1 MINENIYVVLVEPE
15 NSANVGFVARSL
27 MNFDFKHII
36 LVNPKCD
43 LNEAYV
49 YAVHAK
55 SVLDN
60 AMFLNNIYEVKD
72 FVDFMVGTT
81 SKSGHDYN
89 VARMA
94 ITPKMLV
101 EAMKDVKGN
110 VGIVFGRESIGLKNE
125 ELKLC
130 DLIVTIPTSKVYPS
144 LNLSHAVAIILYEL
158 SSLHSSSR
166 QEGFREASRIEKEK
180 LLEYFSKI
188 LETLSMPSHR
198 KERALIIFKHIIGR
212 AFISGREAYTL
223 MGVFRRILLELSKQD
238 SKGGD

>member
-1 MINENIYVVLVEPE
+1 
-15 NSANVGFVARSL
+15 
-27 MNFDFKHII
+27 
-36 LVNPKCD
+36 
-43 LNEAYV
+43 
-49 YAVHAK
+49 
-55 SVLDN
+55 
-60 AMFLNNIYEVKD
+60 VKD

-89 VARMA
+89 VARMS

-101 EAMKDVKGN
+101 ESMKDVKGN
-110 VGIVFGRESIGLKNE
+110 IGLIFGRESIGLKNE

-130 DLIVTIPTSKVYPS
+130 DIIVTIPTSKMYPS

-158 SSLHSSSR
+158 SSSQLSSR

-188 LETLSMPSHR
+188 LETLNIPSHR
-198 KERALIIFKHIIGR
+198 KERAFIIFKHVIGR

-223 MGVFRRILLELSKQD
+223 MGVFRHILLELNKLCNKSD
-238 SKGGD
+238 N